1 MARTV
6 ADTIREITKDHLEN
20 NDGLLMG
27 QCITAVGWIQNTVP
41 QMKKGIVELPM
52 NDNSGPGIAIGT
64 AIMGKRPI
72 FVLRFQSFLWLAS
85 CYIVNHAGK
94 CKELFGYSA
103 PIFVRAIATDGAIG
117 GPVHTNCFHAMYMN
131 PPGVNV
137 CAPMT
142 PKEYEKIWD
151 HYMTHDDPLLVSE
164 HRTSYLNTEEMENV
178 FEKNADITLY
188 GISAARFNIL
198 KAVEILRKENI
209 KCNVVHVFWLKPMI
223 IDDQMIEPLMS
234 SGCGLVIDS
243 SYEIAGAQQVLAYEL
258 MYRTGKPVKALGMF
272 DRTSGVAPH
281 LENGTPTPER
291 IVETVKKI
299 LSEKG
304 SKKWI

>member
-1 MARTV
+1 MERTV
-6 ADTIREITKDHLEN
+6 ADTIREITREHLEK
-20 NDGLLMG
+20 NDGYLMG

-41 QMKKGIVELPM
+41 PIQKGIVEFPM
-52 NDNSGPGIAIGT
+52 NDNSGPGIAVGA

-94 CKELFGYSA
+94 CKELFGYPA

-117 GPVHTNCFHAMYMN
+117 GPIHTNCFHAMYMN

-142 PKEYEKIWD
+142 PNEYEKIWE

-164 HRTSYLNTEEMENV
+164 HRTSYLSSMEMPNQIAS
-178 FEKNADITLY
+178 NADITLY
-188 GISAARFNIL
+188 GISASRFNIL
-198 KAVEILRKENI
+198 KAVEMLKKENI
-209 KCNVVHVFWLKPMI
+209 KCSVIHVFWLKPMI
-223 IDDQMIEPLMS
+223 IDESMLDPLND
-234 SGCGLVIDS
+234 SGCGLVVDS
-243 SYEIAGAQQVLAYEL
+243 SFEIAGAQQVLAYEL
-258 MYRTGKPVKALGMF
+258 MLRSGKPVKALGMF
-272 DRTSGVAPH
+272 DRTSGVAAR

-291 IVETVKKI
+291 IVETVKMVLK
-299 LSEKG
+299 LKEER
-304 SKKWI
+304 KWN